1 MRPGQYLTFK
11 LKSSPLS
18 IRVIFFQH
26 MAIVL
31 APQKRVLTFCHNTYF
46 VNPLLEI
53 KQLISKSVSPEEMQT
68 RIVAIDG
75 CGGADKST
83 LATKLA
89 NIHGNCPVIHTD
101 DFASW
106 DHPLDWYPRVIE
118 QVLEPLRHNQVAHFQ
133 KFDWQANQL
142 GQWETVKPCSVV
154 ILEGV
159 SSSRSEFRFYLS
171 FAIYIETDRDLWLK
185 LGLERDGEAALPLWQ
200 QWMAQEDEYVLR
212 DRLQEYADI
221 VISGNTEALLR
232 ISSSF

>member
-1 MRPGQYLTFK
+1 M
-11 LKSSPLS
+11 
-18 IRVIFFQH
+18 
-26 MAIVL
+26 
-31 APQKRVLTFCHNTYF
+31 
-46 VNPLLEI
+46 NPLLEI

-75 CGGADKST
+75 CGGAGKST

-89 NIHGNCPVIHTD
+89 NIFGNCPVIHTD

-106 DHPLDWYPRVIE
+106 DHPLDRYPWGVE

-142 GQWETVKPCSVV
+142 GQWEILEPCNVV

-159 SSSRSEFRFYLS
+159 SASRSEFRRYLS
-171 FAIYIETDRDLWLK
+171 FSIYIHTDRELRLK
-185 LGLERDGEAALPLWQ
+185 RGIERDGEEILPLWQ
-200 QWMAQEDEYVLR
+200 EWMAEEDEYVLR
-212 DRLQEYADI
+212 DQPQKYADL
-221 VISGNTEALLR
+221 VLSGNTEDMLR